1 MQTKYIQFFSSTRL
15 KSYSSIEEHFKHLFF
30 IQKITPKLLLIEL
43 MLRNKVDSFMK
54 EQYGCQDWL
63 VQMEEIKPKL
73 KSLKD
78 YPHLSYDHIISRLS
92 FGAWT
97 TALSVFYEN
106 HKDHPPLINLS
117 SISLKNYLIKNTNL
131 TMKPFK
137 QMGVVFD
144 LVKKIRNRAFHL
156 ENIYQV
162 KSGYGRYKF
171 CIEMKEME
179 NFLNQVIK
187 SFDED
192 FYERELKRY
201 FP

>member
-1 MQTKYIQFFSSTRL
+1 
-15 KSYSSIEEHFKHLFF
+15 
-30 IQKITPKLLLIEL
+30 
-43 MLRNKVDSFMK
+43 MLRNKVDNFMK

-63 VQMEEIKPKL
+63 MQMEEIRPKV

-78 YPHLSYDHIISRLS
+78 YPHLSYNHIISRLS
-92 FGAWT
+92 FGVWT
-97 TALSVFYEN
+97 TALNAFYSK
-106 HKDHPPLINLS
+106 HKDSTPFITLS
-117 SISLKNYLIKNTNL
+117 IISLENYLIKNTNL

-137 QMGVVFD
+137 QMEVVFD

-156 ENIYQV
+156 ENMYQV

-171 CIEMKEME
+171 CIEMKDME
-179 NFLNQVIK
+179 SFLNQVIK
-187 SFDED
+187 SFDEE

>member
-15 KSYSSIEEHFKHLFF
+15 ESYPSIEEHFKHLFF

-54 EQYGCQDWL
+54 EQYGCQDWIM
-63 VQMEEIKPKL
+63 QIEEMSSKL

-78 YPHLSYDHIISRLS
+78 YPHLSCDHIISRLS

-97 TALSVFYEN
+97 TALSVFYES

-117 SISLKNYLIKNTNL
+117 IISLKDYLLKDKHL

-156 ENIYQV
+156 ESMYQV

-171 CIEMKEME
+171 CIKMKDME

-187 SFDED
+187 SFDEE